1 VLLVDPVRAFHL
13 ATLGGAEALGMAD
26 QIGSLEPGK
35 WADFV
40 VVRPP
45 EPAVSGEGDRTPREM
60 LSQIVYRTV
69 PSAIVATFVG
79 GTQRHASVG

>member
-1 VLLVDPVRAFHL
+1 
-13 ATLGGAEALGMAD
+13 MAD

-45 EPAVSGEGDRTPREM
+45 ASATYSETDRTPEEV

-79 GTQRHASVG
+79 GTQRHGPVD